1 MLDRERIPPPMSDS
15 SPAAAD
21 NRDASRV
28 RLDALLATAVDGI
41 VMIDGSGTIQVY
53 SPACE
58 RLFGYVADE
67 VVGRNV
73 KMLMPS
79 PYREEHDAYID
90 QYLRTGEKRIIGVGR
105 EVIGRRKD
113 GSTFPMYLSVG
124 EGTFDGESMFVGII
138 HDITERRFQEHA
150 LREREARLSSILET
164 VPDAIVI
171 ADEKGHIESF
181 SPAAE
186 RLFGFSFA
194 EVLGKNVRILMPSPY
209 RDLHDG
215 FMQRYLTT
223 GEKHIIGI
231 GRVVVGQRRDGTT
244 FPMELAVGEIVVGQ
258 RRLFTSFIRDITER
272 QSTER
277 RLQDL
282 QAELLHVSRLSAMG
296 QMTSALAH
304 ELNQPLSAIMNY
316 LKAARR
322 TVDGNDDAQV
332 VKAVEL
338 IEKAGAQT
346 ARAGQIIRRLREF
359 IEKGTT
365 NRAYEDMNKVMEEA
379 MALGLV
385 GVAESNVRLRVDFD
399 PQVPRVFMD
408 KIQIQQVVLNL
419 LRNSVEAMQEVE
431 TRDLAVAT
439 VAENGSAV
447 IVSVS
452 DSGPGLAPEVAEKLF
467 QPFTTT
473 KDQGMGIGLSICRSI
488 IEAHGGELWA
498 APNEGGGVTFSF
510 RLPVGEEPK
519 EELNA

>member
-1 MLDRERIPPPMSDS
+1 MSD
-15 SPAAAD
+15 PFAARTD
-21 NRDASRV
+21 DEESRA

-41 VMIDGSGTIQVY
+41 VIMDTSGTVQIY

-58 RLFGYVADE
+58 RLFGYRAEE

-73 KMLMPS
+73 KMLMPP
-79 PYREEHDAYID
+79 PYREEHDG
-90 QYLRTGEKRIIGVGR
+90 YLSHYRATGEKRIIGIGR
-105 EVIGRRKD
+105 EVVGQRKN

-124 EGTFDGESMFVGII
+124 EGRFGGESMFVGII

-171 ADEKGHIESF
+171 IDERGLIESF

-194 EVLGKNVRILMPSPY
+194 EVLGKNVRVLMPSPF
-209 RDLHDG
+209 RENHDAY
-215 FMQRYLTT
+215 MERYLTT
-223 GEKHIIGI
+223 GEKHIIGV
-231 GRVVVGQRRDGTT
+231 GRIVVGQRRDGAT

-258 RRLFTSFIRDITER
+258 RRLFTGFIRDITER

-282 QAELLHVSRLSAMG
+282 QSELLHVSRLSAMG
-296 QMTSALAH
+296 QMASALAH

-316 LKAARR
+316 VKAARR
-322 TVDGNDDAQV
+322 TIDGLDDPQIQR
-332 VKAVEL
+332 AVEL

-359 IEKGTT
+359 IEKGKT
-365 NRAYEDMNKVMEEA
+365 NRAFESMNKVMEEA
-379 MALGLV
+379 IALGLV
-385 GVAESNVRLRVDFD
+385 GVADANVRVRVDLD
-399 PQVPRVFMD
+399 SDLPPVLMD

-419 LRNSVEAMQEVE
+419 IRNSVEAMQ
-431 TRDLAVAT
+431 AVPRRELTIKTAP
-439 VAENGSAV
+439 EPEDDGAV
-447 IVSVS
+447 VVTVS
-452 DSGPGLAPEVAEKLF
+452 DTGPGLTPEVAEKLF

-473 KDQGMGIGLSICRSI
+473 KEEGMGIGLSICRSI
-488 IEAHGGELWA
+488 IEAHGGSMWA
-498 APNEGGGVTFSF
+498 TPNEGAGVTFAF
-510 RLPVGEEPK
+510 RLPVGEETG
-519 EELNA
+519 EDDAG